1 MTTTRRTTTRVRAAD
16 GGSSALTSFL
26 LWTIGILILVSA
38 AVVSW
43 VGSFYIFGH
52 PEEPF
57 SYKVLQT
64 LKKLDPPRR
73 FELTAAPRGEFL
85 SPEALYNRYAELTPR
100 QLDDVNRVLLR
111 NFIRNYQQTKDPV
124 PYVIG
129 QYTILDSFELGPDDV
144 FPSGVVA
151 VARANE
157 DPRVLLEHVFTAPP
171 ANVSDLHRMLLTGLE
186 LNLQRRMDLSAVV
199 HVEKLRDGRLK
210 VTALPLIY
218 GSYAST
224 QGPGTFSLEPPTRLN
239 VAAGLPVIRS
249 ARLEAA
255 AEKYAAYRRRAGL
268 PAEDPATAGTPAAG
282 AQLLRVERPEPVG
295 DATPAA
301 AVAEAVETGGQ
312 LLGPDG
318 EPLTIAQ
325 ALPPADPVGEPVD
338 SPLRVMPA
346 LPPEPALDPSVVAED
361 ELPPTATPTP
371 TATPV
376 ATPTPTPAPTPA
388 AAIANVQ
395 GRNWQVYSPGQMPRG
410 RLVPVNDMPQLA
422 QRGLEG
428 ERLYLQGNFVVTA
441 ASDERAV
448 LRSQSAVRNPFGG
461 GNANVRII
469 VDFPAGSSAPGQGER
484 VTRDASRPFLITGV
498 TRGEDGQINVQAREI
513 TRP

>member
-1 MTTTRRTTTRVRAAD
+1 MSNARRITTRVRA
-16 GGSSALTSFL
+16 GGGGNSALTSFL
-26 LWTIGILILVSA
+26 LWTIGILILISA
-38 AVVSW
+38 AVISW

-57 SYKVLQT
+57 SYKVLQS

-85 SPEALYNRYAELTPR
+85 TPEALYNRFSEMTPR
-100 QLDDVNRVLLR
+100 QLEEVNRVLLR
-111 NFIRNYQQTKDPV
+111 NYIRNYQQTKDPV
-124 PYVIG
+124 PYIIG
-129 QYTILDSFELGPDDV
+129 QYTILDSFELGPDDL

-171 ANVSDLHRMLLTGLE
+171 ANVIDLHRMLLTGLE

-210 VTALPLIY
+210 FTALSLIY
-218 GSYAST
+218 GTYAST
-224 QGPGTFSLEPPTRLN
+224 QGPGTFSLEPPARLN

-255 AEKYAAYRRRAGL
+255 SEKYAAFRRRAGL
-268 PAEDPATAGTPAAG
+268 PAEDPATAGLPVAR
-282 AQLLRVERPEPVG
+282 AQLLRVERPGPVG

-301 AVAEAVETGGQ
+301 AVAESVDASAETV
-312 LLGPDG
+312 LV
-318 EPLTIAQ
+318 AQ
-325 ALPPADPVGEPVD
+325 ALPPAEPVGEPVET
-338 SPLRVMPA
+338 PLRVMPA
-346 LPPEPALDPSVVAED
+346 LPVEPAMDPSVAAED
-361 ELPPTATPTP
+361 TFLPQPTP
-371 TATPV
+371 TVSP
-376 ATPTPTPAPTPA
+376 TPTPTPAATPTPTPA

-395 GRNWQVYSPGQMPRG
+395 GRNWQTYSPGQMPRG
-410 RLVPVNDMPQLA
+410 RLVPLNEMPQLA

-469 VDFPAGSSAPGQGER
+469 VDFPAGATAPGQGER
-484 VTRDASRPFLITGV
+484 VSRDASRPFLITGV